1 MNTMF
6 SYSKLLRLFY
16 IVHMFTSLRLE
27 VVWRTEQVIFY
38 YIHKSNERG
47 RQLFVIVMP
56 RGFQVGDRVHLERD
70 CINFIL
76 PVSAIVGMSES
87 IWSDVGVGGFCL
99 YVTLSPGCILNVA
112 KFLSTVKFV
121 VLSWG

>member
-1 MNTMF
+1 MWEPERNVCGICTTSSLSF
-6 SYSKLLRLFY
+6 LLFISKFFFFFENLF
-16 IVHMFTSLRLE
+16 
-27 VVWRTEQVIFY
+27 
-38 YIHKSNERG
+38 
-47 RQLFVIVMP
+47 
-56 RGFQVGDRVHLERD
+56 
-70 CINFIL
+70 FIL

-121 VLSWG
+121 VLSWGSLVIAVLCSLSAVAAAE

>member
-1 MNTMF
+1 MF
-6 SYSKLLRLFY
+6 AEFVPPHHYHFLLFISKFFFFFENLF
-16 IVHMFTSLRLE
+16 
-27 VVWRTEQVIFY
+27 
-38 YIHKSNERG
+38 
-47 RQLFVIVMP
+47 
-56 RGFQVGDRVHLERD
+56 
-70 CINFIL
+70 FIL

-121 VLSWG
+121 VLSWGR

>member
-1 MNTMF
+1 MNIEMVNWRFISSLWYSDLYHIVYFFGVGTGTQCLRNLYHLIIIIFF
-6 SYSKLLRLFY
+6 SLFLN
-16 IVHMFTSLRLE
+16 FFFFE
-27 VVWRTEQVIFY
+27 
-38 YIHKSNERG
+38 N
-47 RQLFVIVMP
+47 LF
-56 RGFQVGDRVHLERD
+56 
-70 CINFIL
+70 FIL

-121 VLSWG
+121 VLSWGS